1 MASRLRTSCTSASA
15 STAAASSPWPTP
27 APGTRTTRSSSYVHP
42 AHQITLDATPE
53 LQNKHTIFGRV
64 AGTTIYNVLALS
76 EVELSTT
83 EPDRPVYPPKLLRV
97 EVVDNP
103 FPDIVPRITREERE
117 AQARAKKHAAERR
130 AEPEHE
136 RKKKKNTALLSFG
149 EEEDID
155 PLPRTARKPISSHD
169 LLHDKKLSKEQVRKM
184 SQPAPAAQLHV
195 PTRSASPPERTPP
208 SEPSPQPAAPAPTDA
223 QTRALQ
229 DAIRRDAHAAAPS
242 RPKQAQPTGGRDL
255 LASMV
260 AEYRQKGGKSDRRKT
275 EAQTLSKLEAFRR
288 QIRKPEPSQHVR
300 ETATSREA
308 DDEEDMHE
316 YGASDDDDDANWR
329 DHRYVPTTNA
339 GLIQAVCP

>member
-242 RPKQAQPTGGRDL
+242 RPKQAQPTGCL
-255 LASMV
+255 L
-260 AEYRQKGGKSDRRKT
+260 YTSD
-275 EAQTLSKLEAFRR
+275 A
-288 QIRKPEPSQHVR
+288 
-300 ETATSREA
+300 A
-308 DDEEDMHE
+308 DE
-316 YGASDDDDDANWR
+316 
-329 DHRYVPTTNA
+329 
-339 GLIQAVCP
+339 